1 MNEVDK
7 YITGFPAEVQE
18 RLIAIRSLVF
28 ELAPQVTERI
38 SWGMP
43 SYSLNGKFLVHFAG
57 FKKHIGFYNNM
68 DELAPFK
75 EKLTGYKTSKGT
87 IQFPLNKPLP
97 LNLIREIIGFQAS
110 KNDVLTKPV
119 IL

>member
-7 YITGFPAEVQE
+7 YIIGFPVEVQE
-18 RLIAIRSLVF
+18 QLSIIRRLVF
-28 ELAPQVTERI
+28 ELTPQVTERI

-57 FKKHIGFYNNM
+57 FKKHIGFYINLE
-68 DELAPFK
+68 ELTPFK
-75 EKLTGYKTSKGT
+75 EKLTAYKTSKGT

-97 LNLIREIIGFQAS
+97 VDLIREIIGFQ
-110 KNDVLTKPV
+110 VTKQR
-119 IL
+119 